1 MGQDCPVV
9 LKVSDLVVDYGRGA
23 RKTRAVDGMSF
34 EVRHGECVG
43 FIGPNGAGKSST
55 IKAIMGFLFP
65 TSGEIQVFGEKAGT
79 VASRERT
86 GYLPE
91 VALYY
96 PFMKA
101 RELLDLYGGLHRMGR
116 QALKA
121 RIPELLSEVGLE
133 GKGEILLKN
142 FSKGM
147 QQRLG
152 IAQAIIS
159 DPELLVFDELSSG
172 LDPIGRFDLRQ
183 VLLGLKRRGR
193 TIFFSSHELTE
204 VEDLCDRVLIVHKG
218 KCIEEKRTSEL
229 LQPLNRFIIRFT
241 AGGSG
246 LPEAVQSLENLTQSD
261 GRYCCEI
268 VGGEKYAE
276 ILRVLAT
283 CGATILEARSEQLS
297 LEKYFMNLIR
307 SVDREAGGA
316 DECER
321 PG

>member
-1 MGQDCPVV
+1 MERGLSDV
-9 LKVSDLVVDYGRGA
+9 LRVRDLVVDYGRGA
-23 RKTRAVDGMSF
+23 TKTRAVAGMSF
-34 EVRHGECVG
+34 EVREGECVG

-65 TSGEIQVFGEKAGT
+65 TSGEVSVFGKKAGT

-101 RELLDLYGGLHRMGR
+101 RELLELYGGLHRMSR
-116 QALKA
+116 SALKE
-121 RIPELLSEVGLE
+121 RIPRLLQDVGLG
-133 GKGEILLKN
+133 GKGEVLLRN

-172 LDPIGRFDLRQ
+172 LDPIGRHDLRQ
-183 VLLGLKRRGR
+183 VLLGLKERGR

-204 VEDLCDRVLIVHKG
+204 VEDLCDRVLIVHRG
-218 KCIEEKRTSEL
+218 KCIEQKNTADL
-229 LQPLNRFIIRFT
+229 LRPLNQFT
-241 AGGSG
+241 IDFAFDG
-246 LPEAVQSLENLTQSD
+246 ENLPAPVRGLGSLAKAD
-261 GRYCCEI
+261 GRYHCKI
-268 VGGEKYAE
+268 DGAEKYAE
-276 ILRVLAT
+276 ALRVLSAS
-283 CGATILEARSEQLS
+283 GATILEARTEQIS
-297 LEKYFMNLIR
+297 LEGYFMRLIR
-307 SVDREAGGA
+307 AA
-316 DECER
+316 DEGGVGK
-321 PG
+321 PSGSD